1 VYCELKKYLGLPFM
15 IGKETFAYV
24 KDKIWK
30 RINSMRGRALSKV
43 GKEMMS
49 IYILQAIPSYVMTIH
64 LLPNTFINR
73 ITLSRK

>member
-1 VYCELKKYLGLPFM
+1 MYWELKKIPGLPFV

-30 RINSMRGRALSKV
+30 RINSLRGRALSKV
-43 GKEMMS
+43 GKEVMSKYAMS
-49 IYILQAIPSYVMTIH
+49 IY
-64 LLPNTFINR
+64 LLPNTFIHR